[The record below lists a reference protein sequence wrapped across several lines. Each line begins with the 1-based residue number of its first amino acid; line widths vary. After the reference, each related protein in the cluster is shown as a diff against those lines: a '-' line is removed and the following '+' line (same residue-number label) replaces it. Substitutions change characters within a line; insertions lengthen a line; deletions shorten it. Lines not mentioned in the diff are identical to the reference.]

1 MDFGDKVFVL
11 VLFKLDC
18 IVVIM
23 QGLFGLFIFL
33 MELLLQFSNFLK
45 SFRICLDRF
54 MMDVKWLLVFN
65 MLIRIITDSFVRMQI
80 LVRVLYSFEQVVRFF
95 LVMINFIGFF

>member
-23 QGLFGLFIFL
+23 QGLFGLVIFL

-45 SFRICLDRF
+45 LFCICLDRF

-65 MLIRIITDSFVRMQI
+65 MLIRIIMDSFVRMQI